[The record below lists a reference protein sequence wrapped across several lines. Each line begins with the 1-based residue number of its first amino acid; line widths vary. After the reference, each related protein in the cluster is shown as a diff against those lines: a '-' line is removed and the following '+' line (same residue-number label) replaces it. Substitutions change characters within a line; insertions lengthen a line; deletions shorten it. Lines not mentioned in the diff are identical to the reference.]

1 MYLRQGDIVYV
12 VEECDDGW
20 FVGKLMLGPIGYT
33 VGRLYC
39 TVGRVKPFFFAA
51 FLSFFHSV
59 AMEMLNINPEGL
71 KGFMQQISADKKSS
85 GCLSYH
91 E

>member
-20 FVGKLMLGPIGYT
+20 FVGKLMLGPIGYSRQSET
-33 VGRLYC
+33 
-39 TVGRVKPFFFAA
+39 FFFAA